1 MPLAS
6 AARTLASAAMPLASA
21 ARTLASAAQILDSFF
36 FTHFLD
42 SGRIYF
48 RRAGHRAFGHLSRP
62 HDQ

>member
-1 MPLAS
+1 MP
-6 AARTLASAAMPLASA
+6 LASAAMPLASA

-36 FTHFLD
+36 LTHFLD

>member
-21 ARTLASAAQILDSFF
+21 AQILDSFF

-42 SGRIYF
+42 SGLIYF